1 VSYIFIFSVEQI
13 YITKM
18 SLNVTELDDLNDG
31 VEDVGSIDEAGVFTA
46 SVKPEQKPL
55 GSRVPQPRITTM
67 AYKNRGSLANNVT
80 PPPARKVTYDDI
92 LSSLNMQVVNGKL
105 QITRNVVAENV
116 KTNNFNPASA
126 PQNVVPTKKIIQNQ
140 HQQQQQGLRQNNGFD
155 QMRQQQQ
162 MFQQKQQMFQQ
173 QQQNPSVPIMSK
185 EQYKQ
190 MVAANYLKALE
201 QQQRI
206 KNMKSTK
213 MMFSNS
219 SIGIS
224 PISGNNGGGN
234 MNRLF
239 RFGK

>member
-31 VEDVGSIDEAGVFTA
+31 VEDVGSFDEKGVFTA

-67 AYKNRGSLANNVT
+67 AYKNRGSLANNVA

-116 KTNNFNPASA
+116 KTNNFNPASVT
-126 PQNVVPTKKIIQNQ
+126 QNVPPTKKIIQPQ
-140 HQQQQQGLRQNNGFD
+140 PQQQQGLGQNKVFE

-162 MFQQKQQMFQQ
+162 MFQQFQQ
-173 QQQNPSVPIMSK
+173 QQQQMPDVPIMSK

-190 MVAANYLKALE
+190 TVATNYLKALE

-219 SIGIS
+219 NIGIS
-224 PISGNNGGGN
+224 PTLGKNGGGDL
-234 MNRLF
+234 NRLF

>member
-1 VSYIFIFSVEQI
+1 
-13 YITKM
+13 M

-126 PQNVVPTKKIIQNQ
+126 PQNVAPTKKIIKNQ

-162 MFQQKQQMFQQ
+162 MFQQQQQMFQQQQQMFQHQQ

-206 KNMKSTK
+206 KNIKSTK

-219 SIGIS
+219 NIGIS
-224 PISGNNGGGN
+224 PILSKNGGDL
-234 MNRLF
+234 NRLF

>member
-1 VSYIFIFSVEQI
+1 
-13 YITKM
+13 M

-31 VEDVGSIDEAGVFTA
+31 VEDVGSIDETGVFTA
-46 SVKPEQKPL
+46 APQKPL

-67 AYKNRGSLANNVT
+67 AYKNRGSLATNVAA
-80 PPPARKVTYDDI
+80 PPPRKVTYDDI

-105 QITRNVVAENV
+105 QITRNVMAENV
-116 KTNNFNPASA
+116 KTNNFNPASL
-126 PQNVVPTKKIIQNQ
+126 PQNIPQQTKKIIQP
-140 HQQQQQGLRQNNGFD
+140 QQQQGLGQNKVFE

-162 MFQQKQQMFQQ
+162 MFQQFQQ
-173 QQQNPSVPIMSK
+173 QQQQQQIPDVPIMSK

-190 MVAANYLKALE
+190 AVATNYLKALE

-234 MNRLF
+234 LNRLF
-239 RFGK
+239 RFGGR

>member
-1 VSYIFIFSVEQI
+1 
-13 YITKM
+13 M
-18 SLNVTELDDLNDG
+18 NLNVTEFDDLNDG
-31 VEDVGSIDEAGVFTA
+31 VEDVGTVDEAGVFTPSA
-46 SVKPEQKPL
+46 IKEKAPL

-67 AYKNRGSLANNVT
+67 AYKNRGSLANNVNP

-105 QITRNVVAENV
+105 QITRNVVAESI
-116 KTNNFNPASA
+116 KTNNFNPDSVS
-126 PQNVVPTKKIIQNQ
+126 QQTKKIIQPQ
-140 HQQQQQGLRQNNGFD
+140 HKQQQQGLRQNNRFD

-162 MFQQKQQMFQQ
+162 MFQQQQQMFQQKQQMFQHQQQ

>member
-1 VSYIFIFSVEQI
+1 
-13 YITKM
+13 M
-18 SLNVTELDDLNDG
+18 NLNVTEFDDLNDG
-31 VEDVGSIDEAGVFTA
+31 VEDVGTVDEAGVFTPSA
-46 SVKPEQKPL
+46 IKEKAPL

-67 AYKNRGSLANNVT
+67 AYKNRGSLANNVNP

-105 QITRNVVAENV
+105 QITRNVVAESI
-116 KTNNFNPASA
+116 KTNNFNPDSVS
-126 PQNVVPTKKIIQNQ
+126 QQTKKIIQPQ
-140 HQQQQQGLRQNNGFD
+140 HQQQQQGLRQNNRFD

-162 MFQQKQQMFQQ
+162 MFQQQQQMFQHQQ

-224 PISGNNGGGN
+224 PISGNNSGGN

>member
-67 AYKNRGSLANNVT
+67 AYKNCGSLANNVT

-126 PQNVVPTKKIIQNQ
+126 PQNVAPTKKIIQNQ

-162 MFQQKQQMFQQ
+162 MFQQQQQQ